1 MPIQGGYAPLL
12 KGFAIGAFA
21 TFSLFLL
28 WAGFSMSNEPYGDD
42 WVIGAPIA
50 IVGGGLSVVS
60 LKLLINHFKK

>member
-1 MPIQGGYAPLL
+1 ML

-28 WAGFSMSNEPYGDD
+28 WSGFSMSNDPYGDG

-60 LKLLINHFKK
+60 LKLLFNHFK